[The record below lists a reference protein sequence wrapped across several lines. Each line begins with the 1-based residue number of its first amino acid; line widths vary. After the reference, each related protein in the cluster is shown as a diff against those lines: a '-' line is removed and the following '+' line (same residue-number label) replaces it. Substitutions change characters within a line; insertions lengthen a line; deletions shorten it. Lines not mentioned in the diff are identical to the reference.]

1 MSDIVYLKDLSYL
14 DKGQSNF
21 MTPAGQSSTLQY
33 FTFGGCLK

>member
-21 MTPAGQSSTLQY
+21 MTPAGQSSTY
-33 FTFGGCLK
+33 DT